1 MKKCTVVV
9 YVFMIW
15 AEWSKIEKKLPTS
28 FIYCPPEAML
38 KTHVM
43 KDEHAPDKFRV
54 RGPLS
59 NSQKFA
65 ETWGCPLES
74 SMNPSQK

>member
-1 MKKCTVVV
+1 MMTKNFASWNNLALTE
-9 YVFMIW
+9 M
-15 AEWSKIEKKLPTS
+15 EKPSEINPL
-28 FIYCPPEAML
+28 L

-65 ETWGCPLES
+65 ETWGCPLDRS
-74 SMNPSQK
+74 TMNPSQKCEIWG